1 MPINT
6 SSSDRKQKARKCLM
20 IFVALDIVILFIRSR
35 ASRKRKEF
43 CMSTFNPNIFSEG
56 SKSIFKSSFIVLFLI
71 FAFSHKGEAVSTC
84 IDVAGRYSC
93 QGQEM
98 VFDQSMQNDVHVFKI
113 LTGGP
118 VNDGFIA
125 DGQTHEVTTEM
136 GSFEY
141 TATCDTQQ
149 VEVFAFV
156 NAMPIPTVVS
166 LKKQQDGSLLFSVG
180 HQTTSEIADLLEEQ
194 KKLLQN
200 LTTENEARLR
210 KIQQELN
217 VLNQVPPPVDG
228 DLVTVPVQEI
238 TCISL

>member
-1 MPINT
+1 M
-6 SSSDRKQKARKCLM
+6 
-20 IFVALDIVILFIRSR
+20 F
-35 ASRKRKEF
+35 
-43 CMSTFNPNIFSEG
+43 TFNPNIFS
-56 SKSIFKSSFIVLFLI
+56 KKFQIFFKSSFIVLLLI

-93 QGQEM
+93 EGQEM

-113 LTGGP
+113 LTDGP

-125 DGQTHEVTTEM
+125 DGQTHEVTTDM

-141 TATCDTQQ
+141 TATCDAQQ
-149 VEVFAFV
+149 VEVLAFV

-180 HQTTSEIADLLEEQ
+180 HQTSSEIADLLEEQ
-194 KKLLQN
+194 RKLSQN
-200 LTTENEARLR
+200 LTAENEVRLR

-217 VLNQVPPPVDG
+217 VLSQVPPPVDA